1 VGCEGPRYH
10 PADLAGVAQLL
21 VDEVHT
27 HGFGRAFAEQV
38 DLVGTNPQVV
48 LASMPDEPLEAPML
62 ETAQRARE
70 MRAQCP
76 IAGQAGIGDCTQ
88 EAHVLDE
95 LLDPDELRYSALAQA
110 FEQRRILGGIG
121 RLDDGDIKLTY

>member
-1 VGCEGPRYH
+1 
-10 PADLAGVAQLL
+10 
-21 VDEVHT
+21 
-27 HGFGRAFAEQV
+27 
-38 DLVGTNPQVV
+38 
-48 LASMPDEPLEAPML
+48 
-62 ETAQRARE
+62 